1 MIEVFGVSSVILG
14 SLVAACAAALAVKF
28 LVNYLSRHGL
38 GIFAVYRL
46 ALAGVLGSWFLMN
59 E

>member
-1 MIEVFGVSSVILG
+1 
-14 SLVAACAAALAVKF
+14 LVAACSAALAVKF

-46 ALAGVLGSWFLMN
+46 ALAGVLGTWFLMN